1 MRENE
6 HTHITDTPILTRP
19 ILMSRRRVTGLHEDV
34 QQAQL
39 GGDDEPCFGHHFDIL
54 FPVQITLFAY
64 PSHFV
69 ISHFDV

>member
-1 MRENE
+1 
-6 HTHITDTPILTRP
+6 
-19 ILMSRRRVTGLHEDV
+19 MSRRRVTGLHEDV

-39 GGDDEPCFGHHFDIL
+39 GGDDEPCFGHHFYIL

-64 PSHFV
+64 PSHFF